1 MIYAVIDTNVIVSSL
16 LTRNHDS
23 ATARVMNAVY
33 EGKVIPLVCDEIL
46 GEYEE
51 VLHRAQ
57 LKLDPAKC
65 DYILS
70 LIRDQA
76 EPMHPVHTDASLPDE
91 DDRIFFEIALA
102 GQDVFDSRLVTGNLK
117 DYPKADFVVSPSEFC
132 IQFNL

>member
-33 EGKVIPLVCDEIL
+33 EGKVMPLVCDEIL

-76 EPMHPVHTDASLPDE
+76 EPMHPVHTDASMPDE

-102 GQDVFDSRLVTGNLK
+102 GQDVFDSRLVTGNIK

>member
-76 EPMHPVHTDASLPDE
+76 EPMHPVHTDASMPDE
-91 DDRIFFEIALA
+91 DDRVFFEVALA
-102 GQDVFDSRLVTGNLK
+102 GQDVFDSRLVTGNIK
-117 DYPKADFVVSPSEFC
+117 DYPKADFVVSPSEVC

>member
-76 EPMHPVHTDASLPDE
+76 EPMHPVHTDASMPDE
-91 DDRIFFEIALA
+91 DDRVFFEVALA

-117 DYPKADFVVSPSEFC
+117 DYPKADFVISPSEFC
-132 IQFNL
+132 IQFDL

>member
-51 VLHRAQ
+51 VLYRAQ

-76 EPMHPVHTDASLPDE
+76 EPMHPVHTDASMPDE

-102 GQDVFDSRLVTGNLK
+102 GQDVFDSRLVTGNIK

-132 IQFNL
+132 IQFDL

>member
-33 EGKVIPLVCDEIL
+33 EGKVMPLVCDEIL

-76 EPMHPVHTDASLPDE
+76 EPMHPVHTDASMPDE

-102 GQDVFDSRLVTGNLK
+102 GQDVFDSRLVTGNIK

-132 IQFNL
+132 IQFDL

>member
-33 EGKVIPLVCDEIL
+33 EGKVMLLVCDEIL

-76 EPMHPVHTDASLPDE
+76 EPMHPVHTDASMPDE

-102 GQDVFDSRLVTGNLK
+102 GQDVFDSRLVTGNIK

>member
-33 EGKVIPLVCDEIL
+33 EGKVMPLVCDEIL

-76 EPMHPVHTDASLPDE
+76 EPMHPVHTDALMPDE

-102 GQDVFDSRLVTGNLK
+102 GQDVFDSRLVTGNIK

-132 IQFNL
+132 IQFDL

>member
-1 MIYAVIDTNVIVSSL
+1 MIYVVIDTNVIVSSL

-76 EPMHPVHTDASLPDE
+76 EPMHPVHTDASMPDE

-102 GQDVFDSRLVTGNLK
+102 GQDVFDSRLVTGNIK

-132 IQFNL
+132 IQFDL

>member
-65 DYILS
+65 DYIRS
-70 LIRDQA
+70 LIRDPA
-76 EPMHPVHTDASLPDE
+76 EPMHPVHTDASMPDE

-102 GQDVFDSRLVTGNLK
+102 GQDVFDSRLVTGNIK

-132 IQFNL
+132 IQFDL

>member
-33 EGKVIPLVCDEIL
+33 EGKVMPLVCDEIL

-51 VLHRAQ
+51 VRHRAQ

-76 EPMHPVHTDASLPDE
+76 EPMHPVHTDASMPDE

-132 IQFNL
+132 IQFDL

>member
-16 LTRNHDS
+16 LTRNQDS

-76 EPMHPVHTDASLPDE
+76 EPMHPVHTDASMPDE

-102 GQDVFDSRLVTGNLK
+102 GQDVFDSRLVTGNIK

-132 IQFNL
+132 IQFDL

>member
-33 EGKVIPLVCDEIL
+33 EGKVIPLVCNEIL

-76 EPMHPVHTDASLPDE
+76 EPMHPVHTDASMPDE
-91 DDRIFFEIALA
+91 DDRVFFEVALA
-102 GQDVFDSRLVTGNLK
+102 GQDVFDSRLVTGNIK

-132 IQFNL
+132 IQFDL

>member
-76 EPMHPVHTDASLPDE
+76 EPMHPVHTDASMPDE

-132 IQFNL
+132 IQFDL

>member
-23 ATARVMNAVY
+23 APARVMNAVY

-76 EPMHPVHTDASLPDE
+76 EPMHPVHTDASMPDE

-102 GQDVFDSRLVTGNLK
+102 GQDVFDSRLVTGNIK

-132 IQFNL
+132 IQFDL

>member
-33 EGKVIPLVCDEIL
+33 EGKVMPLVCDEIL

-51 VLHRAQ
+51 ELHRAQ

-76 EPMHPVHTDASLPDE
+76 EPMHPVHTDASMPDE

-102 GQDVFDSRLVTGNLK
+102 GQDVFDSRLVTGNIK

-132 IQFNL
+132 IQFDL

>member
-76 EPMHPVHTDASLPDE
+76 EPMHPVHTDASMPDE
-91 DDRIFFEIALA
+91 DDRILFEIALA
-102 GQDVFDSRLVTGNLK
+102 KMV
-117 DYPKADFVVSPSEFC
+117 
-132 IQFNL
+132 

>member
-1 MIYAVIDTNVIVSSL
+1 MIYAVIDTNVIVASL

-23 ATARVMNAVY
+23 ATASVRNAVY

-76 EPMHPVHTDASLPDE
+76 EPMHPVHTDASMPDE

-132 IQFNL
+132 IQFDL

>member
-33 EGKVIPLVCDEIL
+33 EGKVMPLVCDEIL

>member
-23 ATARVMNAVY
+23 ATARVMDAVY
-33 EGKVIPLVCDEIL
+33 EGKVLPLVCDEIL
-46 GEYEE
+46 GEYED

-57 LKLDPAKC
+57 LKLDPEKC

-76 EPMHPVHTDASLPDE
+76 VPMHPVHTDASMPDE

-132 IQFNL
+132 SQFGI

>member
-1 MIYAVIDTNVIVSSL
+1 MIYAVIDTNVIVASL

-46 GEYEE
+46 GEYED
-51 VLHRAQ
+51 VLQLVQ

-76 EPMHPVHTDASLPDE
+76 EPMHPVHTDASMPDE
-91 DDRIFFEIALA
+91 DDRVFFEVALA

-117 DYPKADFVVSPSEFC
+117 DYPKADFVISPSEFC
-132 IQFNL
+132 IQFDL

>member
-102 GQDVFDSRLVTGNLK
+102 GQDVFDSRLVTGNIK

-132 IQFNL
+132 IQFDL

>member
-102 GQDVFDSRLVTGNLK
+102 GQDVFDSRLVTGNIK

>member
-76 EPMHPVHTDASLPDE
+76 EPMHPVHTDASMPDE
-91 DDRIFFEIALA
+91 DDRVFFEIALA
-102 GQDVFDSRLVTGNLK
+102 GQDVFDSRLVTGNIK

-132 IQFNL
+132 I

>member
-1 MIYAVIDTNVIVSSL
+1 MIYAVIDTNVIVASL

-76 EPMHPVHTDASLPDE
+76 EPMHPVHTDASMPDE

-117 DYPKADFVVSPSEFC
+117 DYPKADFVISPSEFC
-132 IQFNL
+132 IQFDL

>member
-23 ATARVMNAVY
+23 ATARVMDAVY
-33 EGKVIPLVCDEIL
+33 EGKVLPLVCDEIL
-46 GEYEE
+46 GEYED
-51 VLHRAQ
+51 VLHRAH
-57 LKLDPAKC
+57 LKLDPEKC

-70 LIRDQA
+70 LIRDLA
-76 EPMHPVHTDASLPDE
+76 EPMHPVHTDASMPDE

-132 IQFNL
+132 SQFGL

>member
-76 EPMHPVHTDASLPDE
+76 EPMHPVHTDASMPDE

-117 DYPKADFVVSPSEFC
+117 DYPKTDFVVSPSEFC

>member
-1 MIYAVIDTNVIVSSL
+1 MIYAVIDTNVIVASL

-76 EPMHPVHTDASLPDE
+76 EPMHPVHTDASMPDE

-102 GQDVFDSRLVTGNLK
+102 GQDLFDSRLVTGNLK

-132 IQFNL
+132 IQINL

>member
-76 EPMHPVHTDASLPDE
+76 EPMHPVHTDASMPDE

-102 GQDVFDSRLVTGNLK
+102 GQDVFDSHLVTGNLK

-132 IQFNL
+132 IQFDL

>member
-1 MIYAVIDTNVIVSSL
+1 MIYAVIDTNVIVASL

-46 GEYEE
+46 GEYED
-51 VLHRAQ
+51 VLHRVQ

-70 LIRDQA
+70 LIRDWA
-76 EPMHPVHTDASLPDE
+76 EPMRPVHTDASMPDE
-91 DDRIFFEIALA
+91 DDRVFFEVALA

-117 DYPKADFVVSPSEFC
+117 DYPKADFVISPSEFC
-132 IQFNL
+132 IQFDL

>member
-33 EGKVIPLVCDEIL
+33 EGKVIPLVCNEIL

-76 EPMHPVHTDASLPDE
+76 EPMHPVHTDASMPDE
-91 DDRIFFEIALA
+91 DDRVFFEVALA

-117 DYPKADFVVSPSEFC
+117 DYPKADFVISPSEFC
-132 IQFNL
+132 IQFDL

>member
-33 EGKVIPLVCDEIL
+33 EGKVMPLVCDEIL

-51 VLHRAQ
+51 VLRRTQ

-76 EPMHPVHTDASLPDE
+76 EPMHPVHTDASMPDE

-102 GQDVFDSRLVTGNLK
+102 GQDVFDSRLVTGNIK

-132 IQFNL
+132 IQFDL

>member
-76 EPMHPVHTDASLPDE
+76 EPMHPVHTDASMPDE

-102 GQDVFDSRLVTGNLK
+102 GQDVFDSRLVTGNIK

-132 IQFNL
+132 I

>member
-23 ATARVMNAVY
+23 ATARVMDAVY
-33 EGKVIPLVCDEIL
+33 EGKVLPLVCDEIL
-46 GEYEE
+46 GEYED

-57 LKLDPAKC
+57 LKLDPEKC

-76 EPMHPVHTDASLPDE
+76 EPMHPVHTDASMPDE

-132 IQFNL
+132 SQFGL

>member
-1 MIYAVIDTNVIVSSL
+1 
-16 LTRNHDS
+16 
-23 ATARVMNAVY
+23 MNAVY
-33 EGKVIPLVCDEIL
+33 DGKVIPLVCDEIL

-76 EPMHPVHTDASLPDE
+76 EPMHPVHTDASMPDE
-91 DDRIFFEIALA
+91 DDRVFFEVALA

-117 DYPKADFVVSPSEFC
+117 DYPKADFVISPSEFC
-132 IQFNL
+132 IQFDL